1 MKIGVLALQGDYEA
15 HIKAIEAAAER
26 AVPGRTASDGIV
38 LFEVRSLQDLNKAD
52 AMIIPGGESTVMGSL
67 LIRFG
72 FLDAFRDR
80 ILSGMPVFG
89 TCAGLILLSRQIEKF
104 SQPGLGVLDVTIRRN
119 AYGTQVDSFR
129 APLEVRFAEDG
140 AERVETMEG
149 VFIRAPKIVQTG
161 PNVSV
166 LASLA
171 GDPVLVRQG
180 NILGATFHPELV
192 AGARIHDYFLG
203 IVKKSV

>member
-1 MKIGVLALQGDYEA
+1 MRIGVLALQGDYEA

-26 AVPGRTASDGIV
+26 VVPSRAAAEEIV
-38 LFEVRSLQDLNKAD
+38 PFEVRSLKDLDRSD

-129 APLEVRFAEDG
+129 APLEVRFEGND

-161 PNVSV
+161 SNVSV

-192 AGARIHDYFLG
+192 PSARIHDYFLSF
-203 IVKKSV
+203 VKKPL

>member
-1 MKIGVLALQGDYEA
+1 MNIGVLALQGDYQA
-15 HIKAIEAAAER
+15 HMKAVKEAARRMTAR
-26 AVPGRTASDGIV
+26 DSASQAIVP
-38 LFEVRSLQDLNKAD
+38 FEVRSLQDLNKAD

-89 TCAGLILLSRQIEKF
+89 TCAGLILLSRHIEKYT
-104 SQPGLGVLDVTIRRN
+104 QPGLGVLDVTIRRN

-129 APLEVRFAEDG
+129 APLEVRFEG
-140 AERVETMEG
+140 ETSGHTETMEG
-149 VFIRAPKIVQTG
+149 VFIRAPKIVATDSG
-161 PNVSV
+161 VSV
-166 LASLA
+166 LASLS

-192 AGARIHDYFLG
+192 ASSKIHDYFLG
-203 IVKKSV
+203 FVK

>member
-129 APLEVRFAEDG
+129 APLEVRFTEDG

-171 GDPVLVRQG
+171 DDPVLVRQG

-192 AGARIHDYFLG
+192 VDARIHDYFLG
-203 IVKKSV
+203 FVKKSV

>member
-1 MKIGVLALQGDYEA
+1 MKVGVLALQGDYEA
-15 HIKAIEAAAER
+15 HIRAIEAAAER
-26 AVPGRTASDGIV
+26 AVPSQTASDGIV
-38 LFEVRSLQDLNKAD
+38 PFEVRSLQDLDKAD

-104 SQPGLGVLDVTIRRN
+104 SQPGLGVLDVTVRRN

-129 APLEVRFAEDG
+129 APLEVRFTEGG
-140 AERVETMEG
+140 ADRVETMEG

-166 LASLA
+166 LASLH

-192 AGARIHDYFLG
+192 ANARIHDYFLG
-203 IVKKSV
+203 FVKKSV